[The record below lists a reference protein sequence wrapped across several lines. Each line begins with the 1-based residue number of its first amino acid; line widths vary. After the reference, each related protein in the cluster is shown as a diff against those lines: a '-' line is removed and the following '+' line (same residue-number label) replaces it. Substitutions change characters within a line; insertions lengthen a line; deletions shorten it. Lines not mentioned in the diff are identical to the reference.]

1 MDKNES
7 SDRFSDK
14 HAQRVSTMLEQTLK
28 IRLTHNK
35 NTTVY
40 CAAKSA

>member
-1 MDKNES
+1 MNQVTGLAISMLK
-7 SDRFSDK
+7 
-14 HAQRVSTMLEQTLK
+14 RVSTMVEQTLK